1 MNSILEVK
9 ALEKKFKEC
18 VAVDGI
24 SFSVPMGICFGLL
37 GPNGAGKT
45 TTIEMLEGIVKPSG
59 GEIIYHNF
67 DDAKVGD
74 KALYNHLGIQFQ
86 HTALQDFLT
95 VAEVLDMFAKLYPK
109 TADINE
115 LIEIC
120 DLQDFLDQDHRK
132 LSGGQKQRMLLAVA
146 MINDPQVIFLDEPT
160 TGLDPHA
167 RRQFW
172 KLIERVKKRNKT
184 IILTTHYM
192 DEAQMLCDEIVIM
205 DRGKIIAKDSPDN
218 LLAEHFD
225 SGIIR
230 LPVGN
235 FTDVDKSV
243 FQYSESNGFI
253 DITTNEIEFTI
264 SQLIH
269 LHVSLQGVQVKTPNL
284 DDLFLKLTG
293 SQLGES

>member
-9 ALEKKFKEC
+9 ALVKKFKEI

-24 SFSVPMGICFGLL
+24 SFDVPTGICFGLL

-45 TTIEMLEGIVKPSG
+45 TTIEMLEGIVNPTSG
-59 GEIIYHNF
+59 DIIYHNF
-67 DDAKVGD
+67 GDAKVGD
-74 KALYNHLGIQFQ
+74 KSLYDHLGIQFQ
-86 HTALQDFLT
+86 HTALQDYLT
-95 VAEVLDMFAKLYPK
+95 VAETLDMFAKLYPK
-109 TADINE
+109 TADIDE
-115 LIEIC
+115 LIKTC
-120 DLQDFLDQDHRK
+120 DLSEFLDQDHRK

-172 KLIERVKKRNKT
+172 QLIERVKKLNKT

-192 DEAQMLCDEIVIM
+192 DEAQVLCDEIAIM

-230 LPVGN
+230 LPLDN
-235 FTDVDKSV
+235 FNDVDLSQ
-243 FQYSESNGFI
+243 FQSSQRNGFV
-253 DITTNEIEFTI
+253 DITTNEIELTI
-264 SQLIH
+264 SQLID
-269 LHVSLQGVQVKTPNL
+269 LKVSLHGLQVKTPTL

-293 SQLGES
+293 SQLGDS